1 MTDFITEPDTAP
13 SPFLPGTNIQYAWD
27 SSSLGYLKSCPRL
40 YQYTMIDG
48 WSAKEESVHLRFGG
62 EYHQALHDY
71 DLSRAAGISHDD
83 SVFDVV
89 RELLIR
95 TQDFKPDPD
104 TKAGKYKSREALVR
118 TVIWYLDGVRQ
129 NDNYSTYIMAN
140 GKPAVELS
148 FRFELA
154 FGPETQLGPQ
164 VIEHHEVEPATI
176 GGINY
181 GPHEIIAQFPP
192 YQPYLLCGHL
202 DRVCTDGTDLYIEDH
217 KTSTMTLGDYFFDQF
232 SPNNQMSLYTFA
244 GEMVLEAPIKGVI
257 INGVQIMIS
266 DPVTKEPASR
276 FVRGFTFRT
285 KDQLEEWVTDLS
297 RWLALAE
304 WYAENNYWPMNEASC
319 GNFGGCKFRG
329 ICSKSPQVREIYLKS
344 NFTKLEESKK
354 WNPLRSR

>member
-27 SSSLGYLKSCPRL
+27 STSLGMIKTCARL
-40 YQYTMIDG
+40 YQYTMIEG

-95 TQDFKPDPD
+95 TADFKPDPD
-104 TKAGKYKSREALVR
+104 TKAGKYKSREALIR
-118 TVIWYLDGVRQ
+118 TVIWYLDGIRQ

-154 FGPETQLGPQ
+154 FGPEAGVDHGTTCNEEGSPREQ
-164 VIEHHEVEPATI
+164 V
-176 GGINY
+176 NLS
-181 GPHEIIAQFPP
+181 
-192 YQPYLLCGHL
+192 QPYLLCGHL

-244 GEMVLEAPIKGVI
+244 GEMVLEAPVKGVI

-344 NFTKLEESKK
+344 NFTKLEANKR
-354 WNPLRSR
+354 WNPMRSR